1 VTPEKAAH
9 LFAMILDIVLPFIPH
24 RTLAEMLYNAA
35 RKRIDAEID
44 AEEAALTA
52 AEEITRPERP

>member
-1 VTPEKAAH
+1 MTPEKAAQ
-9 LFAMILDIVLPFIPH
+9 LFATVVDIVLPFIPH
-24 RTLAEMLYNAA
+24 KTLQQMLDNAA
-35 RKRIDAEID
+35 RKPIDDEID